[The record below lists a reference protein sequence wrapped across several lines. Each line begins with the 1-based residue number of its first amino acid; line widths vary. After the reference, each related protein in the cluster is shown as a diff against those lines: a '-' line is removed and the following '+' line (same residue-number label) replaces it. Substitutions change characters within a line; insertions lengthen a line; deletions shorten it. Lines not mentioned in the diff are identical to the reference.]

1 MSVSVTAS
9 ASASVSDTLVAP
21 AIVKSRHLSTP
32 PTSAVRP
39 VPFGYKGSD
48 FPDNPESAS
57 ASSSTTATP
66 TKMGE
71 AQTSAAESPLQ
82 QQQDEQQDKA
92 EKASP
97 GRSSSLSRRKPVP
110 NYLIMPNASLPS
122 SHPFASQSP
131 TRANHVHGHAV
142 PNLMAR
148 DGSSSSMPGTPHEVD
163 LFYSPPRRNAP
174 PPPPRRTQSGV
185 GIPKPPHREG
195 SVRSETIGSDR
206 TATPPPH
213 SASKTISLNDNDEL
227 ARTPTSPSRPS
238 TFHDGLNIS
247 VSVPVPAK
255 AVATATASP
264 EKLITH
270 AQVLVSG
277 ETRQSRASSV
287 ASSLASAKSSRSIPN
302 PNPNR
307 THDRPLPP
315 VPRDASLDLSSAL
328 DMDPEEFQAM
338 MMRRSVSTD
347 SPTAPTTPATPVFVR
362 GQSPSVPWP
371 GNVGTAADGLTQSSS
386 LSSSSAP
393 KANKVKKSSKRSK
406 KAGESKAEP
415 RRSMLPGGEPEEDE
429 TFSVHRPPSKRRL
442 WEAGTC
448 FVRDEDGNQVC
459 FGDLFPRWP
468 DATATAT
475 TPPGAAAG
483 DAHEKMETAL
493 TALSRPP
500 PKTVVFFIRTF
511 WCGQCQDYTFASL
524 GLLDREAI
532 EKQNIRVVVI
542 SNGSW
547 KIIKAYR
554 KLFNCPFPIYVD
566 ASLKLYHLLGMKS
579 SRDFGHWYKGRAA
592 YHQRSVPSQIV
603 TGIKNGLVNMPLAN
617 FGNVAQ
623 LGGEFILE
631 PGYVCSWVSRMTT
644 RSNHVEAPEVLRI
657 AGVAHPTSTEV
668 QEIKFAE
675 DQRVELERLQAEM
688 KEWRQNREA
697 ELERI
702 RRRKAARRGEAY
714 VPAPKR
720 LSAVMGLDEEL
731 GELDPEMES
740 GYIMGPNGEF
750 IPLDT
755 SERGSVRGSV
765 RLAAMIEEEGE
776 GEEEEEEDGGEEEY
790 GGEEEE
796 AAAQADK
803 DELDRRF
810 AEVMRIEEER
820 MKQRHAAAGGLV
832 VAEGHGVQVTQ

>member
-1 MSVSVTAS
+1 
-9 ASASVSDTLVAP
+9 
-21 AIVKSRHLSTP
+21 
-32 PTSAVRP
+32 
-39 VPFGYKGSD
+39 
-48 FPDNPESAS
+48 
-57 ASSSTTATP
+57 
-66 TKMGE
+66 
-71 AQTSAAESPLQ
+71 
-82 QQQDEQQDKA
+82 
-92 EKASP
+92 
-97 GRSSSLSRRKPVP
+97 
-110 NYLIMPNASLPS
+110 
-122 SHPFASQSP
+122 
-131 TRANHVHGHAV
+131 
-142 PNLMAR
+142 
-148 DGSSSSMPGTPHEVD
+148 
-163 LFYSPPRRNAP
+163 
-174 PPPPRRTQSGV
+174 
-185 GIPKPPHREG
+185 
-195 SVRSETIGSDR
+195 
-206 TATPPPH
+206 
-213 SASKTISLNDNDEL
+213 
-227 ARTPTSPSRPS
+227 
-238 TFHDGLNIS
+238 
-247 VSVPVPAK
+247 
-255 AVATATASP
+255 
-264 EKLITH
+264 
-270 AQVLVSG
+270 
-277 ETRQSRASSV
+277 
-287 ASSLASAKSSRSIPN
+287 
-302 PNPNR
+302 
-307 THDRPLPP
+307 
-315 VPRDASLDLSSAL
+315 
-328 DMDPEEFQAM
+328 
-338 MMRRSVSTD
+338 
-347 SPTAPTTPATPVFVR
+347 
-362 GQSPSVPWP
+362 
-371 GNVGTAADGLTQSSS
+371 
-386 LSSSSAP
+386 
-393 KANKVKKSSKRSK
+393 
-406 KAGESKAEP
+406 
-415 RRSMLPGGEPEEDE
+415 MLPGGEPEEDE

-468 DATATAT
+468 DAT
-475 TPPGAAAG
+475 TPPTGAAAG
-483 DAHEKMETAL
+483 DNREKMETAL

-688 KEWRQNREA
+688 KEWRQNRET

-714 VPAPKR
+714 IPAPKR

-765 RLAAMIEEEGE
+765 RLAAMIEEDGE
-776 GEEEEEEDGGEEEY
+776 GEEEEEEDGGEEEDE
-790 GGEEEE
+790 GEEEE

-810 AEVMRIEEER
+810 AEVMRIEEEK
-820 MKQRHAAAGGLV
+820 MKQRYAAAGELV
-832 VAEGHGVQVTQ
+832 MAEGHGVQVTQ